1 MMKKA
6 RIARAIIYWT
16 APLRPDSEGSQLL
29 QMSYT
34 ENKTRQGEETMQRRM
49 HSREFKLEVVRQ
61 IVTGQKRPA
70 QVCREYGLA
79 ESVLL
84 RWRKEYQQRG
94 ESAFVAQQSE
104 PSSTQEQRI
113 AELERFCGQLALE
126 NQVLKKALQSRGS
139 GSGMS

>member
-1 MMKKA
+1 MHK
-6 RIARAIIYWT
+6 
-16 APLRPDSEGSQLL
+16 
-29 QMSYT
+29 
-34 ENKTRQGEETMQRRM
+34 RM
-49 HSREFKLEVVRQ
+49 HSREFKRDVVRQ
-61 IVTGQKRPA
+61 IATGQKRPA

-79 ESVLL
+79 ESVLS

-94 ESAFVAQQSE
+94 ESAFLPQQPE
-104 PSSTQEQRI
+104 QSSTHEQRI